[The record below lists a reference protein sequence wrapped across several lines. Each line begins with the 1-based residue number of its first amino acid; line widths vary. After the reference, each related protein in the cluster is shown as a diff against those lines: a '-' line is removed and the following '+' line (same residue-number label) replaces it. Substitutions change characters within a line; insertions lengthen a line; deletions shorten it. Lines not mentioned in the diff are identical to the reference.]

1 MSELL
6 DIFDSN
12 MNLIGTADREEVH
25 KKGYWHKTFQGWI
38 IRKHD
43 DKAYVVV
50 QKRDRHK
57 KTAPDMLDIT
67 AAGHL
72 LAGETP
78 LDGVRELEEELGI
91 SIKPESLI
99 NLGIRVSATDSDKK
113 INKEFCHVYL
123 LEHNLPL
130 DQYVLQ
136 ENEVSGLVEI
146 EVQDGL
152 NLFTGAVESI
162 QCDSIFIE
170 EDSKISK
177 KIDVKVRD
185 FIPRIDSYYLKIF
198 IMAERY
204 YEGKIGLSI

>member
-12 MNLIGTADREEVH
+12 MNWIGTADRDEVH
-25 KKGYWHKTFQGWI
+25 KVGYWHKTFQGWI
-38 IRKHD
+38 VRKRNG
-43 DKAYVVV
+43 KAYVVV
-50 QKRDRHK
+50 QKRDKHK

-91 SIKPESLI
+91 SIQPESLI
-99 NLGIRVSATDSDKK
+99 NLGIRISATDNAKK

-123 LEHNLPL
+123 LEHDLPL

-136 ENEVSGLVEI
+136 EDEVSGLVEI

-152 NLFTGAVESI
+152 KLFTGAVKSI
-162 QCDSIFIE
+162 RCDSVFIE
-170 EDSKISK
+170 EGFKVSRE
-177 KIDVKVRD
+177 IDVEVKD
-185 FIPRIDSYYLKIF
+185 FIPRIDPYYLKIF

-204 YEGKIGLSI
+204 FEGKMSLSI